1 MRRKPIKKPVVVVDA
16 ATVPCTHSQEGYK
29 MLGPTGDGEAE
40 IMFCPQCQSRN
51 AKTGLLMEGRLF
63 RVRYVDIES
72 LAPLSFTIST

>member
-29 MLGPTGDGEAE
+29 MLGPTSDGEAE
-40 IMFCPQCQSRN
+40 ILLCQQCKSRN
-51 AKTGLLMEGRLF
+51 SKTGLLMDGRLF

-72 LAPLSFTIST
+72 LAPLSFQKSP